1 METAVPQRLFA
12 IVFSLL
18 IAVLPAHAQDA
29 AGDWHGTLETPM
41 GTLRL
46 IVRISADEDGTLTGT
61 LESPDQAPGAQMPL
75 TTVKA
80 EDQTLEFTLEAANI
94 RYEGAWKDDAWVGTF
109 HQGGELP
116 LTLEPGLPE
125 ARKKRRQEPEG
136 PLPYDSIGATI
147 QNPWAPGVTLAGT
160 ITTPAGEGPFP
171 GVVLITGSGPQDRD
185 QSLMGHKPFLVLA
198 DQLTRRGIAVLR
210 YDDRGFGHST
220 GQFAGATSTDF
231 ALDARAAMDFL
242 RRHPKVRKDAVG
254 FIGHSEGGMVAPLVV
269 EAGGDPNF
277 MVLLAGPG
285 TDLIELLVSQSRLM
299 GLAEG
304 EAVEDLDR
312 REPIL
317 RELFEAT
324 AKAETQAAAAE
335 HLEALMTDEVVEA
348 LGATPEQRPL
358 LIETLTA
365 PWMRSLLS
373 HDPAGPL
380 SKVTVPVL
388 ALNGELDL
396 QVPPKENLAAIA
408 EALSENDDASTMELP
423 GLNHLFQPAT
433 TGALSEYAQIE
444 TTFDEQVIDI
454 IAQWIND
461 RFGN

>member
-1 METAVPQRLFA
+1 MPQRLIA
-12 IVFSLL
+12 ILILLLSL
-18 IAVLPAHAQDA
+18 ACPALAQSA

-41 GTLRL
+41 GSLRL
-46 IVRISADEDGTLTGT
+46 IIRISTDEDGKLFGT
-61 LESPDQAPGAQMPL
+61 LESPDQAPGAEMPL
-75 TTVKA
+75 TTVKV
-80 EDQTLEFTLEAANI
+80 EDQTLEFTLAAASI
-94 RYEGAWKDDAWVGTF
+94 RYEGAWEDGAWVGTF
-109 HQGGELP
+109 HQGGQLP

-125 ARKKRRQEPEG
+125 PRKKRPQEPDG

-147 QNPWAPGVTLAGT
+147 VNPWAEGVTLAGT
-160 ITTPAGEGPFP
+160 ITTPPGDGPFP

-185 QSLMGHKPFLVLA
+185 ESLMGHKPFLVLA
-198 DQLTRRGIAVLR
+198 DLLTRRGVAVLR

-231 ALDARAAMDFL
+231 AHDARAAMDFL

-254 FIGHSEGGMVAPLVV
+254 FIGHSEGGMVAPMVV

-285 TDLIELLVSQSRLM
+285 TDMIQLLVSQSRLM

-304 EAVEDLDR
+304 EAAEDLDR

-317 RELFEAT
+317 RELFETT
-324 AKAETQAAAAE
+324 ASAGTREEAAKQ
-335 HLEALMTDEVVEA
+335 LEALITDEVVEA

-358 LIETLTA
+358 LVETLSA
-365 PWMRSLLS
+365 PWMRALLS
-373 HDPAGPL
+373 HDPSGPL
-380 SKVTVPVL
+380 SRVTVPVL

-408 EALSENDDASTMELP
+408 EALSENEDATTMELP

-444 TTFDEQVIDI
+444 TTFDEHTIDI
-454 IAQWIND
+454 IAEWIND
-461 RFGN
+461 RFGS

>member
-1 METAVPQRLFA
+1 MLRSLPILLTLLAVA
-12 IVFSLL
+12 I
-18 IAVLPAHAQDA
+18 PALAQEA
-29 AGDWHGTLETPM
+29 EGDWHGTLETPM
-41 GTLRL
+41 GSLTLV
-46 IVRISADEDGTLTGT
+46 IRITADDAGKLSGT

-75 TTVKA
+75 TTISVQ
-80 EDQTLEFTLEAANI
+80 DQNLEFSLTAANI
-94 RYEGAWKDDAWVGTF
+94 RYEATWEDGVWVGTF
-109 HQGGELP
+109 HQGGQLP

-125 ARKKRRQEPEG
+125 PRAKRPQEPEG

-147 QNPWAPGVTLAGT
+147 ENSRAEGVTLAGT
-160 ITTPAGEGPFP
+160 LTVPRGEGPFP
-171 GVVLITGSGPQDRD
+171 AVVLITGSGPQDRD
-185 QSLMGHKPFLVLA
+185 QSLLGHKPFLVLA

-210 YDDRGFGHST
+210 YDDRGFAHST
-220 GQFAGATSTDF
+220 GQFTGATSTDF

-242 RRHPKVRKDAVG
+242 RRHPKVRTDAVG

-277 MVLLAGPG
+277 LVLLAGPG
-285 TDLIELLVSQSRLM
+285 TDMIQLLVSQSRLM

-304 EAVEDLDR
+304 EEVEVLDK

-324 AKAETQAAAAE
+324 ANASDEEEATE
-335 HLEALMTDEVVEA
+335 RIEALLTDEAIAA
-348 LGATPEQRPL
+348 LGATPEQKPL
-358 LIETLTA
+358 VIQALSA
-365 PWMRSLLS
+365 SWMRALLA

-380 SKVTVPVL
+380 SKVRVPVL
-388 ALNGELDL
+388 ALNGSLDM
-396 QVPPKENLAAIA
+396 QVPAKENLEAIA
-408 EALSENDDASTMELP
+408 DALSENADATTTELP

-444 TTFDEQVIDI
+444 TTFDPATIDI

-461 RFGN
+461 RFGQK

>member
-1 METAVPQRLFA
+1 
-12 IVFSLL
+12 
-18 IAVLPAHAQDA
+18 
-29 AGDWHGTLETPM
+29 
-41 GTLRL
+41 
-46 IVRISADEDGTLTGT
+46 
-61 LESPDQAPGAQMPL
+61 
-75 TTVKA
+75 
-80 EDQTLEFTLEAANI
+80 
-94 RYEGAWKDDAWVGTF
+94 
-109 HQGGELP
+109 
-116 LTLEPGLPE
+116 
-125 ARKKRRQEPEG
+125 
-136 PLPYDSIGATI
+136 
-147 QNPWAPGVTLAGT
+147 
-160 ITTPAGEGPFP
+160 
-171 GVVLITGSGPQDRD
+171 
-185 QSLMGHKPFLVLA
+185 
-198 DQLTRRGIAVLR
+198 
-210 YDDRGFGHST
+210 
-220 GQFAGATSTDF
+220 
-231 ALDARAAMDFL
+231 
-242 RRHPKVRKDAVG
+242 
-254 FIGHSEGGMVAPLVV
+254 MVAPLVV